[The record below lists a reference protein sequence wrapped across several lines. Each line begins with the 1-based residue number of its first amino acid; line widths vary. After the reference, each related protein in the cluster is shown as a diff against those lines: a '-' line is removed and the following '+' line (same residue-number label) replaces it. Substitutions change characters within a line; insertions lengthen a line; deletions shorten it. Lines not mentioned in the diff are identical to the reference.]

1 MKSTTTILLLVSHL
15 AFVGTYLYRS
25 TQNMYFQTIEPATP
39 LFYQVAS
46 IPNSSSLMQL
56 PVPLKSIGRVI
67 LSEVAGAELIDLH
80 THLLPPTHGALCLW
94 GIDELLT
101 YHYLVAEYFM
111 TAPAEISP
119 EEFYAK
125 SKQDQAEIV
134 WKSLFC
140 DRLPIS
146 EACRGVVTTL
156 RSLGLENEVR
166 NKDLSAIRS
175 YYRTFRDK
183 GEDGSSDFIE
193 HVFSAA
199 GVRYAIMTNIPFDS
213 NEAQYWRGQKATS
226 FSSRFR
232 PALRI
237 DPLLAGDT
245 ATVMQALI
253 AAGYEA
259 NLDSARQYLYDWI
272 DTMKPEYLM
281 ASTPHDFVLREGTLS
296 DVKKTGVNMDNMVKP
311 FAFVD
316 AQKASHATSCDGTED
331 EAPTVIN
338 EDSDLLVDEG
348 LRRSRPSNR
357 IEDRGAPRNQSTTE
371 GCR

>member
-1 MKSTTTILLLVSHL
+1 MK
-15 AFVGTYLYRS
+15 
-25 TQNMYFQTIEPATP
+25 
-39 LFYQVAS
+39 
-46 IPNSSSLMQL
+46 L
-56 PVPLKSIGRVI
+56 PVRLESIGRVI
-67 LSEVAGAELIDLH
+67 LSEVASAELIDLH

-125 SKQDQAEIV
+125 TKQDQADIV
-134 WKSLFC
+134 WKALFC
-140 DRLPIS
+140 DRLPLS

-166 NKDLSAIRS
+166 NMDLSAIRL
-175 YYRTFRDK
+175 YYRTFRDR
-183 GEDGSSDFIE
+183 GEDGSIDFTE